1 MGSAALILGIL
12 SLLSSVVG
20 GAFSL
25 GWIGTVCGIVGI
37 VLGAIGSKKKEE
49 YAKAGL
55 ILSVIAVAWG
65 IIATIACFACLGTL
79 VGLGSMSV

>member
-1 MGSAALILGIL
+1 MGTAALVLGIL

-25 GWIGTVCGIVGI
+25 GWIGTVCGVIGI

-55 ILSVIAVAWG
+55 ILSIVAVAWG
-65 IIATIACFACLGTL
+65 VIATIACFACIGAV